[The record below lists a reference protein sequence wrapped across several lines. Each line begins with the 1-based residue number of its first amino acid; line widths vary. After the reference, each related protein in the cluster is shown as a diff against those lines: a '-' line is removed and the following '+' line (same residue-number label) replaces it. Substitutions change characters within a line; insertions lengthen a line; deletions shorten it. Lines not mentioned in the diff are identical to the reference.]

1 MRLDQSGRRHDAI
14 RIACMPMTI
23 RFLLDCNNNCCC
35 MQKLKNE
42 RIAAD
47 NLAGLY
53 QKAADR
59 FDTLP
64 AFATREKALQWKP
77 VSFREL
83 YHQGLDLATG
93 LIDLGVE
100 ARDHVGLF
108 GDNRFEWIL
117 SDYAVQFCGAADV
130 PRGRD
135 VSDHELEYIVSHAG
149 IKVCFVETEILQNRL
164 LRLKE
169 RLPALRHIIVLDPK
183 AQVKKGVRKLKDIQ
197 DTGARLRNEGDTRV
211 FARIKGIRPDDLFTL
226 IYTSGTT
233 GKPKGVMLTHANMI
247 SQTANIP
254 GIHNPNDRTLSVL
267 PIWHVFERVIEMYTI
282 SFGGCT
288 YYSSIQSLGED
299 IINVE
304 PTFMASAPRLW
315 EKIHEKIL
323 KNVKRS
329 HPVRQILF
337 HIAYFLSRQYR
348 VSVSFLGNK
357 TLAIKK
363 KPWWEL
369 MLLYPFHLVRWL
381 IVLPWFGFFNAAV
394 LERIRLSAG
403 GSLAAT
409 ISGGGA
415 LPIHIDRFFNY
426 VGIPVLEGYGLT
438 ETSPVISV
446 RPKLNL
452 VVGTVGPPIKDTQ
465 VRILDVETGQVLYPN
480 KDLAYE
486 GRSMRGEIQVR
497 GPQVMAGYYKEEEL
511 TKKAF
516 QDGWF
521 RTGDLGMVTH
531 NDCLKIL
538 GRSKAT
544 IVLSSGENVEPEP
557 IEMRLQQS
565 QYIDQCM
572 VVGQDQKSLGVLI
585 VPEPEAFRHDGTQPA
600 SHEDLAQNNE
610 AIQII
615 RQEIRRLISASNG
628 FKNYELIKDFHLLN
642 RSFRVGHEL
651 TNLFKV
657 KRHVVTEEFNDVIQD
672 LFLNRTSKNI

>member
-1 MRLDQSGRRHDAI
+1 
-14 RIACMPMTI
+14 
-23 RFLLDCNNNCCC
+23 
-35 MQKLKNE
+35 MQKIKNE
-42 RIAAD
+42 RIVAE
-47 NLAGLY
+47 NLADLY

-77 VSFREL
+77 VSFRGL

-108 GDNRFEWIL
+108 GENRFEWIL

-130 PRGRD
+130 PRGSD
-135 VSDHELEYIVSHAG
+135 ISDHELEYIVNHAG
-149 IKVCFVETEILQNRL
+149 IKVCFVETETLQNRL
-164 LRLKE
+164 LLLKK
-169 RLPALRHIIVLDPK
+169 RLPDLRHIIVMDPD
-183 AQVKKGVRKLKDIQ
+183 ARIEEGVLKLKDIQ
-197 DTGARLRNEGDTRV
+197 LAGARLRNEGDRRV
-211 FARIKGIRPDDLFTL
+211 FERIKGIRPDDLFTL

-247 SQTANIP
+247 SQTENLP

-267 PIWHVFERVIEMYTI
+267 PVWHVFERVIEMYTI

-288 YYSSIQSLGED
+288 YYSNIKNLGED
-299 IINVE
+299 MVHVE

-323 KNVKRS
+323 KGVKRS
-329 HPVRQILF
+329 HPVRQVLF
-337 HIAYFLSRQYR
+337 HTAYFLSRQYR
-348 VSVSFLGNK
+348 ASLSFLSNK
-357 TLAIKK
+357 TLAVKK
-363 KPWWEL
+363 KRWWEL
-369 MLLYPFHLVRWL
+369 MILYPFHLVRWL

-403 GSLAAT
+403 GSLGAT

-415 LPIHIDRFFNY
+415 LPGHIDSFFNY

-446 RPKLNL
+446 RSKHNL
-452 VVGTVGPPIKDTQ
+452 VVGTVGPPIRETSI
-465 VRILDVETGQVLYPN
+465 RIVDVDSGTVLYPN
-480 KDLAYE
+480 KNMPHD
-486 GRSMRGEIQVR
+486 GRSLRGEIQVR

-511 TKKAF
+511 TSKAF

-521 RTGDLGMVTH
+521 CTGDLGMVTH

-565 QYIDQCM
+565 RYIEQCM
-572 VVGQDQKSLGVLI
+572 LVGQDQKSLGVLI
-585 VPEPEAFRHDGTQPA
+585 VPELEAFRQNSSPPA
-600 SHEDLAQNNE
+600 SHQELAQNKE
-610 AIQII
+610 ANRII
-615 RQEIRRLISASNG
+615 SQEIRRLISASNG
-628 FKNYELIKDFHLLN
+628 FKSYELIRDFRLLN

-657 KRHVVTEEFNDVIQD
+657 KRHVVTKEFNDVIQD
-672 LFLNRTSKNI
+672 LFINGTSKNI